1 MPEIKPLQKV
11 LIANRGEIAVRVIR
25 ACKDAG
31 IGSVAVYAEPDR
43 DALFVR
49 LADEAHSLGGA
60 TPADSYLDIAKIIAV
75 AESAGADSVHP
86 GYGFLAENAGF
97 AQAVIDAGLTWIGP
111 PPEAIENLGDK
122 AKAKHIAQKAN
133 APLAPGTK
141 DPVKDAD
148 EVVAFAKENGLPV
161 AIKAVFGGG
170 GRGLKVARTLE
181 EIPELYESAVREA
194 VGAFGRGECLVEKFL
209 DRPRHVETQC
219 LADQHGNVVVVSTRD
234 CSLQRR
240 HQKLVEEAPAPFL
253 TDDQVARLYE
263 SSKAI
268 LREAGYVGAGTCEF
282 LVAKDGTISFL
293 EVNTRLQVEHCVSEE
308 VTGIDLV
315 REMFRIAAGE
325 ELGYDDPP
333 VRGHSIEFRINAE
346 DGGRNFMPAPGTL
359 TAWQPPQ
366 GPGVRLDGGYE
377 NGETVP
383 GSFDSLIAKLI
394 VTGRDRTQ
402 ALERSRR
409 ALAEFV
415 VDGMPTV
422 IPFHRAVVDDP
433 AYVGASTPSGPA
445 DPGLVRRLH
454 DLDRDGLRQPD
465 RAVRRRHRRTAT
477 SPWSGSAVTVEVGGK
492 RLEVVLP
499 GGLGGLA
506 RRPGR
511 RRQEA
516 EAGRRQEGGRRR
528 QRRRRHQPDAGH
540 HRQGRRRGG
549 PDARRGRRRGRARGD
564 EDGAAAQGP
573 QGRHGHRP
581 PGRGR
586 RHGHQRRRDLRA
598 EGLTHPAPHRRAGPR
613 RAAAR
618 RRPPLGDRRRTRPR
632 SGAGTVRCSSG
643 RARRTCSSPTTWCCG
658 WHRSAPLRPS
668 PWRGRPPPPSRSR
681 LSAHP
686 CPAPVTSTAGL
697 LVEEVDGMVV
707 TALPARPGRRRSTT
721 TS

>member
-1 MPEIKPLQKV
+1 VLGGVSTTQECALPDVQPLQPLRKV

-49 LADEAHSLGGA
+49 LADEAHSLGGS

-75 AESAGADSVHP
+75 AERSGADSVHP

-97 AQAVIDAGLTWIGP
+97 AQAVLDAGLVWIGP
-111 PPEAIENLGDK
+111 PPAAIEALGDK
-122 AKAKHIAQKAN
+122 AKAKQIAQKAD

-141 DPVKDAD
+141 DPVADAG
-148 EVVAFAKENGLPV
+148 EVVEFAQANGLPV

-181 EIPELYESAVREA
+181 EIPEQYESAVREA
-194 VGAFGRGECLVEKFL
+194 VSAFGRGECLVEKFL
-209 DRPRHVETQC
+209 DQPRHVETQC

-263 SSKAI
+263 ASKAI
-268 LREAGYVGAGTCEF
+268 LREASYVGAGTCEF

-325 ELGYDDPP
+325 ELGYDDPE

-359 TAWQPPQ
+359 SAWSPPQ

-383 GSFDSLIAKLI
+383 GAFDSLIAKLVI
-394 VTGRDRTQ
+394 TGRDRTQ

-433 AYVGASTPSGPA
+433 AYVGASNPSGKGSFDVYTTWIETDFDNRIEPYAGDQA
-445 DPGLVRRLH
+445 DG
-454 DLDRDGLRQPD
+454 DSDSASGGERQT
-465 RAVRRRHRRTAT
+465 V
-477 SPWSGSAVTVEVGGK
+477 VVEVGGR
-492 RLEVVLP
+492 RLEVSLP
-499 GGLGGLA
+499 GGLASVSSAAGGTA
-506 RRPGR
+506 KKPRRS
-511 RRQEA
+511 
-516 EAGRRQEGGRRR
+516 AGKK
-528 QRRRRHQPDAGH
+528 A
-540 HRQGRRRGG
+540 
-549 PDARRGRRRGRARGD
+549 
-564 EDGAAAQGP
+564 GAAAGGDAVTSPMQGTIVKVSVEEG
-573 QGRHGHRP
+573 Q
-581 PGRGR
+581 
-586 RHGHQRRRDLRA
+586 QVA
-598 EGLTHPAPHRRAGPR
+598 EGEVIVVLEAMKMEQ
-613 RAAAR
+613 
-618 RRPPLGDRRRTRPR
+618 PLKAHK
-632 SGAGTVRCSSG
+632 AGTVTG
-643 RARRTCSSPTTWCCG
+643 LQAEVGAT
-658 WHRSAPLRPS
+658 
-668 PWRGRPPPPSRSR
+668 
-681 LSAHP
+681 
-686 CPAPVTSTAGL
+686 VTNGAVICEL
-697 LVEEVDGMVV
+697 KD
-707 TALPARPGRRRSTT
+707 
-721 TS
+721 